1 MTQRILVWDL
11 PTRIFHWTLAVS
23 FAVAFLTG
31 ESERWLDFHVLLG
44 YTVLGL
50 IAFRLVWGFVG
61 TRYVR
66 FAELM
71 RSVPYVVRYLAQ
83 LLRGHDWHSVGHN
96 PAGVVAI
103 ALLLLLGIASGVSG
117 WAVYEEIGDDW
128 LEELHKFISSAMLAM
143 VFVHVAGVLVA
154 SYLHGENLIVAMIT
168 GRKRGAAKQAISSS
182 YPLIAMLLLTAL
194 IGFWIWAWPDSRDER
209 WLHEIGQELK
219 WSFCFNHS
227 SDEGGDMG
235 EMKRTRRN
243 HAAVFK
249 SKVAPLTAV
258 KGEF

>member
-23 FAVAFLTG
+23 FTAAFLTG
-31 ESERWLDFHVLLG
+31 ESERWRDFHVLLG

-50 IAFRLVWGFVG
+50 IAFRLIWGFVG

-66 FAELM
+66 FVALV
-71 RSVPYVVRYLAQ
+71 RCAPYFVRYLAQ
-83 LLRGHDWHSVGHN
+83 MLRGHPRHYVGHN

-117 WAVYEEIGDDW
+117 WAVYEEIGGDW
-128 LEELHKFISSAMLAM
+128 LEELHVFTSNATLAV
-143 VFVHVAGVLVA
+143 VFVHIAGVLVA
-154 SYLHGENLIVAMIT
+154 SYQHGENLIVAMIT
-168 GRKRGAAKQAISSS
+168 GRKLGAANQTISGS

-209 WLHEIGQELK
+209 WLREIGQELK
-219 WSFCFNHS
+219 WSFCFNQGPH
-227 SDEGGDMG
+227 DTE
-235 EMKRTRRN
+235 EQR
-243 HAAVFK
+243 
-249 SKVAPLTAV
+249 
-258 KGEF
+258 